1 MNTRYSIAK
10 AVGGNNGVSYH
21 CPVTK
26 KISGLPWWRL
36 FSHGRGGN
44 NKGFYPTLE
53 NDRTMDNCLSAGAR
67 LLLLK
72 RRHRALDEEIS
83 LLASNPWQNQLLLQ
97 RLKKE
102 KLRIKDTIER
112 LHSEMIPDI
121 DA

>member
-1 MNTRYSIAK
+1 
-10 AVGGNNGVSYH
+10 
-21 CPVTK
+21 
-26 KISGLPWWRL
+26 L
-36 FSHGRGGN
+36 FSHGWGGN
-44 NKGFYPTLE
+44 NKGFDPTLE